1 MKKIFLL
8 PLLIVT
14 SCTSL
19 PKDTIVRE
27 SPNGCLTIDMSKALK
42 LNGEN
47 QSLLELVDS
56 FRLVRLENKEKAL
69 IGSSL
74 WGATVID
81 KYMLIHPNNIA
92 PIKLFTLDGKYIS
105 TIGATGQ
112 GPGEYFSSYRYTVD
126 ESDHIIYLVPFNAR
140 RIIAYDF
147 EGRYLPERS
156 IPFPGKAIVPK
167 AQFWIDK
174 KTSRITIVTLVFDE
188 KNKKLPT
195 DKFCWVQDFKGNMQQ
210 SIPSKGYEMFP
221 DYSNEVS
228 DNQVENCISFSIFDW
243 NMMRPDTIF
252 HYDISRNRLLPC
264 FTVDVTSQSSP
275 VRLSL
280 QETEGYYWAE
290 IESKPGD
297 KTSIMTI
304 RISKKDHSVKRIKR
318 YIMDDLYLSYK
329 EIFFKAGYI
338 TLTYDP
344 CTLMD
349 ELDKILNRRD
359 LSENVRRKAQHLR
372 NSLHEDDNDVVFVG
386 KLKKDI

>member
-27 SPNGCLTIDMSKALK
+27 SSDGCLTIDMSKALK

-69 IGSSL
+69 IGSYL
-74 WGATVID
+74 WGATIVD

-126 ESDHIIYLVPFNAR
+126 ESDHIIYLVPSNAR
-140 RIIAYDF
+140 QIIAYDF

-174 KTSRITIVTLVFDE
+174 KTSQITIVTLVFDE
-188 KNKKLPT
+188 KNKNHLLTNFVGYKILKET
-195 DKFCWVQDFKGNMQQ
+195 CNKVFLQKDMKCFRIIVMKFLIIRFQIV
-210 SIPSKGYEMFP
+210 
-221 DYSNEVS
+221 
-228 DNQVENCISFSIFDW
+228 
-243 NMMRPDTIF
+243 F
-252 HYDISRNRLLPC
+252 H
-264 FTVDVTSQSSP
+264 F
-275 VRLSL
+275 
-280 QETEGYYWAE
+280 
-290 IESKPGD
+290 
-297 KTSIMTI
+297 
-304 RISKKDHSVKRIKR
+304 
-318 YIMDDLYLSYK
+318 LYLTG
-329 EIFFKAGYI
+329 I
-338 TLTYDP
+338 
-344 CTLMD
+344 
-349 ELDKILNRRD
+349 
-359 LSENVRRKAQHLR
+359 
-372 NSLHEDDNDVVFVG
+372 
-386 KLKKDI
+386 